1 MYINIYSTTCVGL
14 IASSDILKGDVESGE
29 IRVESSTEQ
38 LMKHHRACTLGVG

>member
-29 IRVESSTEQ
+29 IRVDSRVQ
-38 LMKHHRACTLGVG
+38 NN